1 VGWSKAYL
9 QLTHTTCLTK
19 YKLKRD
25 EQKQNKEKQKQVLP
39 QKKNFKKI
47 KILPQ
52 ILFFFFF
59 FLILAPPKTFFFNLA
74 PPSWGG
80 WLRPWVLPWSE
91 IYIFILFSSQIK
103 SLSLQLV
110 ILLMK
115 MTTIDDDRWR

>member
-39 QKKNFKKI
+39 QKKKFKKI

-52 ILFFFFF
+52 ILFFFFCF
-59 FLILAPPKTFFFNLA
+59 SNFGPPPKLFFSIWLPQVGGAGSA
-74 PPSWGG
+74 PGFCRG
-80 WLRPWVLPWSE
+80 VR
-91 IYIFILFSSQIK
+91 YIFLFYFPVK
-103 SLSLQLV
+103 L
-110 ILLMK
+110 K
-115 MTTIDDDRWR
+115 A